1 MARYTISQFKNI
13 SDYTDRGITGSFAKG
28 SSNINTR
35 GERDELTCNQALKLE
50 STTAVVG
57 LIRWLLPC
65 TDGNTYGFDHLGNI
79 YKRTS
84 SAVWTKVYTDAD
96 GAITGACEWSSIDGK
111 KYLYWT
117 TATKLHRKLLTPDTN
132 WTTDVDTTLTGV
144 AATTT
149 LTVSGSVVNNS
160 TVVIG
165 SKTYKFKT
173 TLSTA
178 PTVPNEVL
186 IGANAEASIDN
197 LVKAITG
204 AATEGTNYSTGTVK
218 NTEVTATKASSS
230 TMTVTALT
238 AGTDGNYIYTTAAG
252 NYLAFTGI
260 RMTGGVSY
268 STWPKINLSSQTWH
282 TMTVADGALNICNGD
297 KLAYVGFDD
306 SYTNESVQL
315 IPGTISK
322 SLIEFQ
328 GRYVLIGGGNGVDNS
343 YLNTWTTTALSW
355 IDKLRIPFSQ
365 INAIINSEILLMH
378 CGANKL
384 YFANLSDKVPILE
397 MDGMVNPGGVCD
409 QNGLALF
416 GVYGGSYSG
425 IYSYGRTKKNE
436 AYTYNLEYLID
447 ADEIG
452 AICNLGTNI
461 LVSYKKGTTYSVA
474 TIDIATKATATYLS
488 LDLNS
493 PYGRTQMA
501 NWSTIELT
509 TDTIPTGCSIACYFK
524 LKEDTIWKQAT
535 LADGTLTAT
544 SATGANPVFRAGIL
558 GKVFQFKLV
567 LTPSGNTCPVVHEIF
582 VNL

>member
-1 MARYTISQFKNI
+1 MARYTISSFRTL
-13 SDYTDRGITGSFAKG
+13 SDYRNKGIAGWFKTG
-28 SSNINTR
+28 SSNMNVR
-35 GERDELTCNQALKLE
+35 GDDDVITSNQALKLE

-57 LIRWLLPC
+57 LIRWFINC

-84 SAVWTKVYTDAD
+84 SAVWSKVYTDAD
-96 GAITGACEWSSIDGK
+96 GAITGACEWSSVDGK

-132 WTTDVDTTLTGV
+132 WTTDVDTTLTSV
-144 AATTT
+144 ASTST

-160 TVVIG
+160 TVTIG
-165 SKTYKFKT
+165 AKTYKFKT
-173 TLSTA
+173 TLSSS

-197 LVKAITG
+197 LVLAITHG
-204 AATEGTNYSTGTVK
+204 ATEGTNYSTGTVAS
-218 NTEVTATKASSS
+218 TEVTAVKATAA

-238 AGTDGNYIYTTAAG
+238 AGTNGNYFYTATSG
-252 NYLAFTGI
+252 NYLSFPGV

-268 STWPKINLSSQTWH
+268 STWPKINLTSQTWH
-282 TMTVADGALNICNGD
+282 TMTVADGGLNICNGD

-315 IPGTISK
+315 IPGTVSK
-322 SLIEFQ
+322 SLIEYQ
-328 GRYVLIGGGNGVDNS
+328 GRYVLIGGGNNIDNS

-365 INAIINSEILLMH
+365 INAMINSEMLLMH

-384 YFANLSDKVPILE
+384 YFANLVDKVPVLN
-397 MDGMVNPGGVCD
+397 MDGMCNPGGVCD
-409 QNGLALF
+409 QDGLALF
-416 GVYGGSYSG
+416 GIYGGSLSG

-436 AYTYNLEYLID
+436 TYSYNLEYYID

-452 AICNLGTNI
+452 AIINLGSNI

-474 TIDIATKATATYLS
+474 TIDTTTKATATYIS
-488 LDLNS
+488 PDLKS
-493 PYGRTQMA
+493 PYGRSQMA
-501 NWSTIELT
+501 NWATVELI
-509 TDTIPTGCSIACYFK
+509 TDDIPTGCSIACYYK
-524 LKEDTIWKQAT
+524 LKHETSWTQAT
-535 LADGTLTAT
+535 IAENVLTAT
-544 SATGANPVFRAGIL
+544 TGSNPVFRCNTL
-558 GKVFQFKLV
+558 GKIFEFKIV
-567 LTPSGNTCPVVHEIF
+567 LTPSGNTCPIVHEIF
-582 VNL
+582 INL